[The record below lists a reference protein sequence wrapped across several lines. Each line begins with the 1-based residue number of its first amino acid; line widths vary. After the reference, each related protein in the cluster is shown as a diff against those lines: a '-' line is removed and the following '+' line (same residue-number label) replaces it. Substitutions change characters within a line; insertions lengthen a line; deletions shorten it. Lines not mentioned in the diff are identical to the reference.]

1 MLVTAVVCTRDRA
14 RSLEQTLASLER
26 IVVPQD
32 QPWEL
37 VVVDNGS
44 RDETP
49 AVLRRMSGRLPVQ
62 AVREPRVG
70 LSAARNTAVRTAR
83 GELLLFT
90 DDDVHVHRD
99 WLAAHVAAA
108 RRWPEA
114 AYFAGRIDPEFE
126 AAPARWVTRQ
136 QAELAG
142 MLCALDLGGEERRLG
157 PSEYP
162 FGPNM
167 AVRRRAFERA
177 AFDERVGRRGRE
189 QVRGS
194 ETSLFLSLARQ
205 GAWGVWVPEAGV
217 RHRVPP
223 AHATWRYFWR
233 YYRSTGQAIARLEPR
248 ADGAT
253 LALRVRLW
261 CHMGLGLLGRAAAR
275 PDWIAHLRHAAYLA
289 GLIREARAARGGAQ
303 GSG

>member
-1 MLVTAVVCTRDRA
+1 MLVTAIVCTHDRA
-14 RSLEQTLASLER
+14 RSLEQTLASLEG
-26 IVVPQD
+26 IVVPQG
-32 QPWEL
+32 QLWEL
-37 VVVDNGS
+37 VVVDNAS

-49 AVLRRMSGRLPVQ
+49 AVLRRMSGRLPMQ

-70 LSAARNTAVRTAR
+70 LSAARNTAVRAAR
-83 GELLLFT
+83 GDLLLFT
-90 DDDVHVHRD
+90 DDDVHVDRH

-108 RRWPEA
+108 RRWPQA

-126 AAPARWVTRQ
+126 APPARWVTRQ
-136 QAELAG
+136 QADLAG
-142 MLCALDLGGEERRLG
+142 MLCALDLGGEERRLAA
-157 PSEYP
+157 SEYP

-167 AVRRRAFERA
+167 AVRRSAFARA

-194 ETSLFLSLARQ
+194 ETSLFLSLSRQ
-205 GAWGVWVPEAGV
+205 GAWGVWVPEACV

-233 YYRSTGQAIARLEPR
+233 YYRSTGRAIGRLEPR

-261 CHMGLGLLGRAAAR
+261 GHVALGLLGRAAAR
-275 PDWIAHLRHAAYLA
+275 RGWIAHLRHAAYLA
-289 GLIREARAARGGAQ
+289 GLISEAKGGRRGARA
-303 GSG
+303 SG